1 MEMQRVSYRGG
12 QATLKLPKS
21 WVAEYEETGG
31 AAFHA
36 PDGGILRLNILT
48 FESPHPVT
56 RVDAINLLASS
67 GRNEGREILGL
78 KNGSALVRYRE
89 GFIEEDGEELVLN
102 FWEVASTA
110 DPTFLRLAVFSYAV
124 PKAKA
129 GDEQAL
135 WTVQMLEEEILS
147 CEFAPDLVAGE

>member
-1 MEMQRVSYRGG
+1 MQRVNFRGG
-12 QATLKLPKS
+12 QATFKLPKS

-31 AAFHA
+31 AAFHE

-56 RVDAINLLASS
+56 SNDPISLLASS

-78 KNGSALVRYRE
+78 RNRNALVRYCE
-89 GFIEEDGEELVLN
+89 EFIEDDGEELVLN

-110 DPTFLRLAVFSYAV
+110 EPAYLRLAVFSYAV
-124 PKAKA
+124 PKVMALSAQVLKA
-129 GDEQAL
+129 
-135 WTVQMLEEEILS
+135 VQMLEQEILH
-147 CEFAPDLVAGE
+147 CEFAPELVAGE